1 MKHFRISIGLNFYWS
16 PILEALLEIKKKK
29 NTKDITKCSQYN
41 VIMTL
46 IDEFQQLNL
55 FVSEL
60 LFYVIGNIPIKYIV
74 KFVISLA
81 FFLEKKYQL
90 FKKCYIF

>member
-1 MKHFRISIGLNFYWS
+1 MI
-16 PILEALLEIKKKK
+16 
-29 NTKDITKCSQYN
+29 
-41 VIMTL
+41 V
-46 IDEFQQLNL
+46 IDEFQQLNQFSKKKKKLNL
-55 FVSEL
+55 FVFEL

-74 KFVISLA
+74 KFVIPLA